1 MRILLVEDDSRIAEP
16 VATDL
21 RRRQHVVDV
30 ATDGR
35 EGLAFAQTGVHDLLL
50 LDIMLPGVDGLTIC
64 RRLRDEGQQAMILM
78 LTARDTVEDKV
89 SALDAGADD
98 YLPKPFNLEELAAR
112 VRAVARRSR
121 ATQPMLFE
129 HGRLRIDLKLAR
141 AAYDDRAL
149 TLTRMEFAILE
160 TLTRNSQQI
169 FTREMLQEKVTS
181 FDSDADPRTIKTHI
195 ANIRRKIRAAGCQR
209 DPIEN
214 VYGLGYRLANV

>member
-1 MRILLVEDDSRIAEP
+1 MRILLVEDDSRAAEP
-16 VATDL
+16 VAADL

-35 EGLAFAQTGVHDLLL
+35 EGLAFAQTGVYDLLL

-78 LTARDTVEDKV
+78 LTARDTIEDKV

-129 HGRLRIDLKLAR
+129 HGRLRVDLKLAR

-149 TLTRMEFAILE
+149 TLTRTEFAILE
-160 TLTRNSQQI
+160 TLTRNSQQM

-181 FDSDADPRTIKTHI
+181 FDSEADPRTIKTHI

-214 VYGLGYRLANV
+214 VYGLGYRLADV

>member
-1 MRILLVEDDSRIAEP
+1 MRILMVEDDSRIAEP

-214 VYGLGYRLANV
+214 VYGLGYRLADV

>member
-1 MRILLVEDDSRIAEP
+1 
-16 VATDL
+16 
-21 RRRQHVVDV
+21 
-30 ATDGR
+30 
-35 EGLAFAQTGVHDLLL
+35 
-50 LDIMLPGVDGLTIC
+50 
-64 RRLRDEGQQAMILM
+64 MILM

-149 TLTRMEFAILE
+149 TLTRTEFAILE

-181 FDSDADPRTIKTHI
+181 FDSEADPRTIKTHI

>member
-1 MRILLVEDDSRIAEP
+1 MRILMVEDDSRIAEP

-78 LTARDTVEDKV
+78 LTARDTVEVKV

-149 TLTRMEFAILE
+149 TLTRTEFAILE

-214 VYGLGYRLANV
+214 VYGLGYRLADV

>member
-16 VATDL
+16 VASDL

-35 EGLAFAQTGVHDLLL
+35 EGLSFAQTGIYDLLL

-78 LTARDTVEDKV
+78 LTARDAIEDKV

-98 YLPKPFNLEELAAR
+98 YLPKPFDLEELAAR

-121 ATQPMLFE
+121 ATQPMIFE
-129 HGRLRIDLKLAR
+129 HGRLRIDLKLVR
-141 AAYDDRAL
+141 ADYADRAL
-149 TLTRMEFAILE
+149 ALTRTEFAILE
-160 TLTRNSQQI
+160 TLARNSHQI

-181 FDSDADPRTIKTHI
+181 FDSEAGPHTIKTHI
-195 ANIRRKIRAAGCQR
+195 ANIRRKIRAAGCQH

-214 VYGLGYRLANV
+214 VYGLGYRLADV